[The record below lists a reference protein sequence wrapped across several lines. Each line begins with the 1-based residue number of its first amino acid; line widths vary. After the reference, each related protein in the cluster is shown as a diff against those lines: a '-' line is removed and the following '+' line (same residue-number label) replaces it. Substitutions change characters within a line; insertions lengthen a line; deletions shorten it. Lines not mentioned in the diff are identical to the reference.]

1 MGHRPLARKVNN
13 AWYYYI
19 YNAHGDVI
27 GLVSDSGTVVNSYEY
42 DAWGN
47 IVSETETIDNPLK
60 YAGEYYDKKYM
71 T

>member
-27 GLVSDSGTVVNSYEY
+27 GRVSDSGTVVNSYEY